1 MEQQVMRVLF
11 FYRGQEYMSIE
22 YLSSVLKKAG
32 HETDLIF
39 DYGFEDTFIYEL
51 PILKKIKRND
61 KWLTKIANFK
71 PDLIAFSCLTNLY
84 PFVKETAAL
93 IKKHFSVPIIV
104 GGIHP
109 TSIPEYVLA
118 DENIDMV
125 CIGEGENALLEL
137 VNKMEKREDFINIK
151 NLWIKVNGKIVKNP
165 IRPLIADLDTIPFP
179 DRSLFDKYGCL
190 AGTIKAIT
198 GRGCPFQCTF
208 CYSHSLFNLYKGEK
222 FTRRRSVG
230 NVIEELL
237 ECKKLYKV
245 NDFYFFDDTFT
256 INFSWLRDFS
266 NVYKEKIATPFS
278 CCVRPGTI
286 HEEMVKVLK
295 EAGLRMVFFGVDSGN
310 DFIRKKIM
318 GRNIEK
324 SQIIEDAKLL
334 KKYNIIIWS
343 SVIFGSPGETIEQ
356 MRESFDLVRE
366 IGSDCIS
373 TFLMYPFPNTDIA
386 NYAIEN
392 NFLSRDDYE
401 NIKNGESSYHKDT
414 YIKLNDKDKTLVM
427 KFILPIYNRYPFL
440 KPLVEILIKNGCVKL
455 GNLLYLLG
463 TLTCFSYYG
472 RTRFREYYSM
482 LKASLKLRVKR
493 F

>member
-1 MEQQVMRVLF
+1 MRVLF

-32 HETDLIF
+32 HQTDLIF
-39 DYGFEDTFIYEL
+39 DYGFDDTYIYEI
-51 PILKKIKRND
+51 PFLKKIKRYG
-61 KWLTKIANFK
+61 KWLKKIANFK

-93 IKKHFSVPIIV
+93 IKKHFPIPIIV

-109 TSIPEYVLA
+109 TSLPEYVLS
-118 DENIDMV
+118 DESIDMV
-125 CIGEGENALLEL
+125 CIGEGEEALLEL
-137 VNKMEKREDFINIK
+137 VNKMEIGEDLYNIR
-151 NLWIKVNGKIVKNP
+151 NLWFKVDGGIVKNP

-179 DRSLFDKYGCL
+179 DRGLFDKYGCI

-208 CYSHSLFNLYKGEK
+208 CYSHSLFNLYKNNSEK

-230 NVIEELL
+230 NVLEELL
-237 ECKKLYKV
+237 ECKKRYRV

-256 INFSWLRDFS
+256 INLPWLKDFS
-266 NVYKEKIATPFS
+266 KAYKEKIATPFS

-286 HEEMVKVLK
+286 NEEMVRVLK

-310 DFIRKKIM
+310 DFVRKKIM
-318 GRNIEK
+318 RRNIEK
-324 SQIIEDAKLL
+324 SQIIDDAKLL

-343 SVIFGSPGETIEQ
+343 SVIFGSPGETMEQ

-386 NYAIEN
+386 DYAIQN

-427 KFILPIYNRYPFL
+427 KFILPIYNRYPAL
-440 KPLVEILIKNGCVKL
+440 KPLVEFLIRKGYVKVSK
-455 GNLLYLLG
+455 LLYLFG
-463 TLTCFSYYG
+463 TLTTFSHYG

-482 LKASLKLRVKR
+482 LKASLKLRIEGL
-493 F
+493 